1 MPEFSLSI
9 SLEFS
14 LFLSLV
20 ASAVQ
25 QHFLHLLYIA
35 PLIPVSWPSHDTI
48 VLHRCVYCAPDF
60 FSFFPQSIQ
69 DCSHRPASSPIQTH
83 LRVPSGCNLFFSFY
97 SQGGWRHLGSV
108 VYIIYLALNSIAL
121 SFYFIFLFVDHSRRH
136 GKMIKRTTR
145 FLLGYVCI
153 YLFIYFYY
161 EEILLHIRS
170 VCSVLSLV
178 CGRTDQLI

>member
-1 MPEFSLSI
+1 VLYSSIFFISYI
-9 SLEFS
+9 SL
-14 LFLSLV
+14 LLSPCHGRHMT
-20 ASAVQ
+20 Q
-25 QHFLHLLYIA
+25 LYYTGAYTALRISF
-35 PLIPVSWPSHDTI
+35 P
-48 VLHRCVYCAPDF
+48 
-60 FSFFPQSIQ
+60 FFPPSIQ
-69 DCSHRPASSPIQTH
+69 HCSHRPASSPIQTH

-97 SQGGWRHLGSV
+97 FQGGWRHLGSV

>member
-1 MPEFSLSI
+1 M
-9 SLEFS
+9 
-14 LFLSLV
+14 
-20 ASAVQ
+20 
-25 QHFLHLLYIA
+25 
-35 PLIPVSWPSHDTI
+35 SWPTHDTI

-60 FSFFPQSIQ
+60 FSLFPPSVQH
-69 DCSHRPASSPIQTH
+69 CSHRPASSPIQTH

-108 VYIIYLALNSIAL
+108 VCIIYLALNSIAL
-121 SFYFIFLFVDHSRRH
+121 SFYFSFRRSLPATW
-136 GKMIKRTTR
+136 KNDKKNYA
-145 FLLGYVCI
+145 LLAGLCI

-161 EEILLHIRS
+161 EEISLHIRS